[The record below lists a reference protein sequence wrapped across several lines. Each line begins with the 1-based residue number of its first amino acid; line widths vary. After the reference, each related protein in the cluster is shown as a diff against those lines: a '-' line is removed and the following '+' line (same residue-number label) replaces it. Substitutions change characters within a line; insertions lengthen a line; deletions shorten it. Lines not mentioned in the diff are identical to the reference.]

1 MDKSSADIRKGRV
14 RFAVILSLLIVALVS
29 DLSWIDIIID
39 SPLTLFTAWIVFVS
53 PLALFLAVPIIYG
66 WITKNEIWATLLG
79 VFLLL
84 GYQVI
89 VILVVPTPPA
99 PPDIV
104 GFLHFGQLAIVAC
117 SAGYF
122 ASKRMLPV
130 LIVLAE
136 IWALVFCTGID

>member
-1 MDKSSADIRKGRV
+1 MDKSSADIRKQRV

-39 SPLTLFTAWIVFVS
+39 SPLTLLTALIVFVS

-89 VILVVPTPPA
+89 VILVDPTS
-99 PPDIV
+99 PDIV
-104 GFLHFGQLAIVAC
+104 GFLYWSQLAIVAC